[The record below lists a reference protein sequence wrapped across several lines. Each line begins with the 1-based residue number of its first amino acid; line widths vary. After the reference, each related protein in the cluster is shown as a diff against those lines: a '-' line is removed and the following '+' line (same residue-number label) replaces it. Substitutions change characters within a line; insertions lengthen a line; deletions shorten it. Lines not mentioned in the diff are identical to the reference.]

1 MPVKYQLIEHENS
14 FHENHW
20 AIRIEDGEYEGVAYQ
35 YDTVSINEEEG
46 DVVLSFNTITLE
58 NPNEL
63 DLTTSEFETILGDI
77 LTKVIEEQ
85 LEQMENDKDGT
96 GNSEAPSE

>member
-20 AIRIEDGEYEGVAYQ
+20 AIRIEDGDYEGVMYQ

-85 LEQMENDKDGT
+85 LEQMQNDEDGT
-96 GNSEAPSE
+96 GNTEASAE